1 MESLW
6 LDIRLALR
14 GLAKAP
20 GFTVMTVMMLALGI
34 GANTGIFT
42 VLNAVLLRSLPVDSP
57 ERLAILSS
65 PEFHGIGVG
74 DGSGT
79 RHLYAYS
86 EFEDL
91 RDRNQVFSALC
102 AVDSRVRKTEVAVG
116 DGASGGETEHAN
128 VSLVNGDYFRVLA
141 IRPYKGR
148 TFAAD
153 VDRTPHANPVA
164 VISNGYWKS
173 RYALDPSIVGRKIR
187 INRTMFDII
196 GVAQPGFSGE
206 TVGFSTDIW
215 VPLTMQ
221 NEVFPAWTDF
231 LVRPKNP
238 LEKILWLQMVGRLKP
253 GMTRAQAQAGVNL
266 TAHQIREG
274 EAAGLAADRRR
285 EYLDSHIALADGS
298 RGANSLS
305 GEVGDPLKM
314 LMAVVGLVLLIA
326 CANACTLA
334 LARGTGRRREIAVRL
349 ALGAGRRR
357 LLQQLLTESV
367 LLSVIGGV
375 LGIVL
380 AQWIDS
386 VLVSLVSP
394 PSDPIFLELNPDAR
408 VLAFTFG
415 VSLFTG
421 VLFGLAPGLRAAG
434 VDLNSTLK
442 TGAKG
447 SISSGHGGKLPA
459 GRVLVAAQI
468 ALSLSVLIVA
478 GLFVHS
484 FQNLA
489 HVDPGFDHDHI
500 LTFDLGFLEA
510 SGYKGAAVHRVHCEM
525 LARLNSIPGVQAATL
540 AFMGIF
546 VGNDTGHQISI
557 DGSKPT
563 MDAERRARNDL
574 VPANYFAAIGQPI
587 LMGRDF
593 QSADETGSQ
602 DTGVINQTF
611 ARKFFGNANPLGKRI
626 WYDHDHTQSF
636 VAVGVAAD
644 SKHNSLREPAMPE
657 FWLPFFK
664 AGGDEPSFCSFHVRY
679 SGDPAPVAAAIR
691 AAAKE
696 VAPAVPAVEIHSMN
710 ELMRDS
716 LTAERAI
723 SQLSGGFG
731 LLALL
736 LASIGLYGVM
746 AFNVAARTNEIGIRM
761 AIGAQPRDI
770 LRIVLRETWVLLAI
784 GMVFG
789 LPSILAAKLWIS
801 SQLFGITALDPVAIG
816 VSVLLLALVTG
827 VAGYVPARW
836 ASRVDPTVAL
846 RYDG

>member
-6 LDIRLALR
+6 QDIKQALR
-14 GLAKAP
+14 GLAKTP
-20 GFTVMTVMMLALGI
+20 GFTGVAVIMLALGI

-65 PEFHGIGVG
+65 PDFHGISVG
-74 DGSGT
+74 DGSGART
-79 RHLYAYS
+79 SYAYS

-102 AVDSRVRKTEVAVG
+102 AIDSHVRKTEVAIPDAEHV
-116 DGASGGETEHAN
+116 GETEQAN
-128 VSLVNGDYFRVLA
+128 VSLVSGDYFRVLA

-148 TFAAD
+148 TFTGD
-153 VDRTPHANPVA
+153 VDKTPHGSPVA
-164 VISNGYWKS
+164 VISHGYWKS
-173 RYALDPSIVGRKIR
+173 RYALDPAMVGKKIR
-187 INRTMFDII
+187 VNRTMFDII

-231 LVRPKNP
+231 LARPKNP
-238 LEKILWLQMVGRLKP
+238 LEKILWLQMIGRLKP
-253 GMTRAQAQAGVNL
+253 EVTRAQAKAGINL

-274 EAAGLAADRRR
+274 EAAALAADRRR
-285 EYLDSHIALADGS
+285 EYLDSHIELADGS

-305 GEVGDPLKM
+305 GDVGDPLKM

-326 CANACTLA
+326 CANAGTLA
-334 LARGTGRRREIAVRL
+334 LARGASRRREIAVRL

-357 LLQQLLTESV
+357 VLQQLLTESV
-367 LLSVIGGV
+367 LLSVAGGV
-375 LGIVL
+375 IGIVL
-380 AQWIDS
+380 AQWVDS
-386 VLVSLVSP
+386 LLVSLVSP
-394 PSDPIFLELNPDAR
+394 PSNPIFLDLHPDGR
-408 VLAFTFG
+408 ILAFTFG
-415 VSLFTG
+415 VSLLTG
-421 VLFGLAPGLRAAG
+421 ILFGLAPGLRAAR

-442 TGAKG
+442 IGAKG
-447 SISSGHGGKLPA
+447 NTSGHGGKLPA

-510 SGYKGAAVHRVHCEM
+510 SGYKGAAVHRVHKEM
-525 LARLNSIPGVQAATL
+525 LARLNSIPGVKAATL

-563 MDAERRARNDL
+563 LDAGHQARNDL
-574 VPANYFAAIGQPI
+574 VPANYFTAIGQPI
-587 LMGRDF
+587 LMGREL

-602 DTGVINQTF
+602 DTGVINQTL
-611 ARKFFGNANPLGKRI
+611 ARKFFGEVNPLGKRI
-626 WYDHDHTQSF
+626 WYDRDHTQTF
-636 VAVGVAAD
+636 VVVGVAAD
-644 SKHNSLREPAMPE
+644 SKHNSLREPATPE
-657 FWLPFFK
+657 FWLPFFNG
-664 AGGDEPSFCSFHVRY
+664 AGDEPSFCSFHVRY
-679 SGDPAPVAAAIR
+679 TGDPAPVVAAIR
-691 AAAKE
+691 AAAKD
-696 VAPAVPAVEIHSMN
+696 VAPAVPTVEVHGMN

-761 AIGAQPRDI
+761 AVGAQPGDI
-770 LRIVLRETWVLLAI
+770 LSIVMRETLVLLAI
-784 GMVFG
+784 GMAFG

-801 SQLFGITALDPVAIG
+801 SQLFGITAVDPVAIG
-816 VSVLLLALVTG
+816 VSALLLAVVTG

-846 RYDG
+846 HYDG

>member
-6 LDIRLALR
+6 HDMCLAVR

-20 GFTVMTVMMLALGI
+20 GFTAVAVLMLALGI

-65 PEFHGIGVG
+65 PDFHGISVG

-79 RHLYAYS
+79 RTSYAYS

-91 RDRNQVFSALC
+91 RDRNQVFSAVC
-102 AVDSRVRKTEVAVG
+102 AIDSHVRKTEVAVG
-116 DGASGGETEHAN
+116 GGANGGETEHAN
-128 VSLVNGDYFRVLA
+128 VSLVSGDYFRVLA
-141 IRPYKGR
+141 VRPYKGR
-148 TFAAD
+148 NFTAD
-153 VDRTPHANPVA
+153 VDKTPHANPVV
-164 VISNGYWKS
+164 VISHGYWQS
-173 RYALDPSIVGRKIR
+173 RYALDPSIVGQKIR

-196 GVAQPGFSGE
+196 GVTQPGFSGE

-231 LVRPKNP
+231 LARPKNP
-238 LEKILWLQMVGRLKP
+238 LEKILWLQVIGRLKS
-253 GMTRAQAQAGVNL
+253 GVTRAQAQAGINL

-274 EAAGLAADRRR
+274 EAASLAADRRR
-285 EYLDSHIALADGS
+285 EYLASHIELGDGS
-298 RGANSLS
+298 RGANTLS
-305 GEVGDPLKM
+305 QDVGDPLKM

-326 CANACTLA
+326 CANAGTLA
-334 LARGTGRRREIAVRL
+334 LARGAGRQREIAVRL

-357 LLQQLLTESV
+357 VLQQLLTESV
-367 LLSVIGGV
+367 LLSVAGGV
-375 LGIVL
+375 IGIVL

-394 PSDPIFLELNPDAR
+394 PSGPIFLDLHPDAR

-415 VSLFTG
+415 VSLLTG
-421 VLFGLAPGLRAAG
+421 IVFGLAPGLRAAR

-442 TGAKG
+442 AGAKG
-447 SISSGHGGKLPA
+447 STSSGHGGKLPA

-500 LTFDLGFLEA
+500 LSFELGFLEA
-510 SGYKGAAVHRVHCEM
+510 SGYKGAAVHRVHTEL
-525 LARLNSIPGVQAATL
+525 LARLNRIPGVRGATL
-540 AFMGIF
+540 AFMGLF
-546 VGNDTGHQISI
+546 EGNDTGHQISI

-563 MDAERRARNDL
+563 IDPEHQARTDQ

-587 LMGRDF
+587 LMGRGL
-593 QSADETGSQ
+593 QSIDETGSQ
-602 DTGVINQTF
+602 DTGVINQTL

-626 WYDHDHTQSF
+626 WYDHDHPQSF
-636 VAVGVAAD
+636 VVVGVAAD

-664 AGGDEPSFCSFHVRY
+664 GADEPSFCSFHVRY
-679 SGDPAPVAAAIR
+679 TGDPAPVAAAIR
-691 AAAKE
+691 AAAKD
-696 VAPAVPAVEIHSMN
+696 VAPAIPPVEVHSMN
-710 ELMRDS
+710 QLMGDS
-716 LTAERAI
+716 LIPERAM

-746 AFNVAARTNEIGIRM
+746 AFNVTARTNEIGIRM
-761 AIGAQPRDI
+761 AIGAQPGDI
-770 LRIVLRETWVLLAI
+770 LRIVLRETLVLLAI
-784 GMVFG
+784 GTAFG

-801 SQLFGITALDPVAIG
+801 SQLFGMTALDPVAIG
-816 VSVLLLALVTG
+816 GAVLLLAVVTV

-836 ASRVDPTVAL
+836 ASRVDPTIAL
-846 RYDG
+846 HYDG